1 MAMAEAAQPMISR
14 TSSPASLFL
23 NAISTARAILSIAAL
38 ASGPVHGP
46 RPTTVLRRHSRS
58 DS

>member
-1 MAMAEAAQPMISR
+1 MISR

-23 NAISTARAILSIAAL
+23 NAISTVRAILSIAAL
-38 ASGPVHGP
+38 APGPVQRP
-46 RPTTVLRRHSRS
+46 RPAPVLRRHSRS